1 MQQLRECIGCLEVE
15 KLCLEEERKQHSA
28 EVRQYQ
34 EELEDL
40 QNKLREEQQAFAC
53 ASAKSKQ
60 FLREISS
67 TNINIAESY
76 NKLKL
81 ESEYRLNEE
90 RAEKALVRIEMEEIR
105 TKNEAELQELRRRLA
120 ELHMV

>member
-1 MQQLRECIGCLEVE
+1 MEVE
-15 KLCLEEERKQHSA
+15 KLCLEEERKQHSSDI
-28 EVRQYQ
+28 RQYQ

-40 QNKLREEQQAFAC
+40 HGKLREEQQAFAL

-60 FLREISS
+60 FLREISN

-76 NKLKL
+76 SKLKL

-90 RAEKALVRIEMEEIR
+90 RAEKSLLNIELEDIR
-105 TKNEAELQELRRRLA
+105 TKSDA
-120 ELHMV
+120 